1 MLQLRFNAIF
11 CYFIILQQHESLYG
25 YEEYFNA
32 IVGFFVIENHLL
44 YTTNGL
50 VSQAI
55 LEEMWAGALPKIA
68 NTLRTYA
75 VRKEHRYINKCA

>member
-1 MLQLRFNAIF
+1 LSFILIHFNLILF
-11 CYFIILQQHESLYG
+11 YFQQHENLIG
-25 YEEYFNA
+25 YQQYFNA

-55 LEEMWAGALPKIA
+55 LEEMWTNALPRIA
-68 NTLRTYA
+68 DTLRTYS
-75 VRKEHRYINKCA
+75 VSSFGLKN